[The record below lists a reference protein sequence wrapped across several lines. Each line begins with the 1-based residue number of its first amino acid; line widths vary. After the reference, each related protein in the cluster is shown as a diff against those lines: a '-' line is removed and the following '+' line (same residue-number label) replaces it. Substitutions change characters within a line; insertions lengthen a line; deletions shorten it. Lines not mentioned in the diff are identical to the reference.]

1 MNKQT
6 DTVFAGDP
14 SAGLLK
20 NLTIRAA
27 SPEDYARADAC
38 FKGEHYLGPAKRSG
52 RGLLQIVEYEGRW
65 VALLDWGTAALK
77 LADRDEWIGWTAR
90 QRADRRELI
99 LQNRRFL
106 VLSSERAPNLASRC
120 LSLGLKALPGQW
132 EQAHGFAPLL
142 AETFTDIER
151 FEGTCYKAAN
161 WQQVGRTK
169 GFERHRAD
177 YYRRHDRPKKLWLYP
192 LHHDCARLLRAP
204 RLPETYAAAVNEH
217 SPERDLPLK
226 APQARSLRTALAEV
240 PDPRSSNR
248 SFPIGSILAFVTM
261 ALLAGK
267 TSLAGIQRYGSF
279 LTHSQRVWLDFPK
292 KKNGKGRRTPS
303 YKALYNLLG
312 KLDPHAFALV
322 LSEWLA
328 EHEGEL
334 PRALAVDGKYVRDQV
349 LTLCFSEHET
359 GAPAACAIAEEKPRT
374 EDNKTDGE
382 LTVSKKLCSQANLNG
397 AVLTADALDDKH
409 SYLQAAV
416 EAGADY
422 LVQAK
427 DERRAAHKTAERLA
441 AGEPPFLPAQLTKAM
456 GGSKSGR

>member
-1 MNKQT
+1 MNTKT
-6 DTVFAGDP
+6 NTVFAGDP
-14 SAGLLK
+14 PKGLLK
-20 NLTIRAA
+20 NLTLRVA
-27 SPEDYARADAC
+27 SPEDYARADAL
-38 FKGEHYLGPAKRSG
+38 FEEEHYLGAAKRSG
-52 RGLLQIVEYEGRW
+52 RGLLQIIEYEGRW
-65 VALLDWGTAALK
+65 VALLDWGPAALK

-90 QRADRRELI
+90 QRADRRELVV
-99 LQNRRFL
+99 QNRRFL

-120 LSLGLKALPGQW
+120 LSMGLKALPGQW
-132 EQAHGFAPLL
+132 ERAHGFAPLL
-142 AETFTDIER
+142 AETFTDIEC
-151 FEGTCYKAAN
+151 FEGTCYKASN
-161 WQQVGRTK
+161 WLPVGLTK

-192 LHHDCARLLRAP
+192 LHRDCAELLRAP
-204 RLPETYAAAVNEH
+204 HLPKPYAVAVNRH

-240 PDPRSSNR
+240 PDPRSSNC
-248 SFPIGSILAFVTM
+248 SFPIGSVLAFITM

-267 TSLAGIQRYGSF
+267 TSLAAIQRYGSF
-279 LTHSQRVWLDFPK
+279 LTHSQRRWLDFPE

-312 KLDPHAFALV
+312 KLDPHAFAAV

-359 GAPAACAIAEEKPRT
+359 GAPVACAIADEKPRT

-382 LTVSKKLCSQANLNG
+382 LTVSKKLCSQTNLNG
-397 AVLTADALDDKH
+397 AVLTGDALYDKN
-409 SYLQAAV
+409 SYIHAAV

-422 LVQAK
+422 LAQCK

-441 AGEPPFLPAQLTKAM
+441 AGEPPFLSAPLTKATDA
-456 GGSKSGR
+456 SKSGK

>member
-1 MNKQT
+1 MNMPT

-14 SAGLLK
+14 PSGLLK
-20 NLTIRAA
+20 NLTLRVAT
-27 SPEDYARADAC
+27 PEDHARADAC
-38 FKGEHYLGPAKRSG
+38 FKSEHYLGAAKRSG

-65 VALLDWGTAALK
+65 VALLDWGPAALK

-90 QRADRRELI
+90 QRADRRELVV
-99 LQNRRFL
+99 QNRRFL

-120 LSLGLKALPGQW
+120 LSMGLKALPGQW
-132 EQAHGFAPLL
+132 ERAHGFAPLL

-161 WQQVGRTK
+161 WQPVGRTK

-192 LHHDCARLLRAP
+192 LHRDCAGLLRAP
-204 RLPETYAAAVNEH
+204 RLPEPYAAAVNEH

-226 APQARSLRTALAEV
+226 APQARSLRQALAEV
-240 PDPRSSNR
+240 PDPRASNS
-248 SFPIGSILAFVTM
+248 SFPIGSILAFIAM

-267 TSLAGIQRYGSF
+267 TSLAAIQRYGGF
-279 LTHSQRVWLDFPK
+279 LTHSQRVWLDFPEK
-292 KKNGKGRRTPS
+292 KDGRGRRTPS

-312 KLDPHAFALV
+312 KLDPHAFAAV

-359 GAPAACAIAEEKPRT
+359 GAPAACAIADEKPRT

-382 LTVSKKLCSQANLNG
+382 LTVSKKLCSQTNLNG
-397 AVLTADALDDKH
+397 AVLTGDALYDKNSH
-409 SYLQAAV
+409 IHAAV

-422 LVQAK
+422 LAQCK
-427 DERRAAHKTAERLA
+427 DERRAAHKTAEGLA
-441 AGEPPFLPAQLTKAM
+441 AGEPPFLPARPTKAT
-456 GGSKSGR
+456 GVSKNGK